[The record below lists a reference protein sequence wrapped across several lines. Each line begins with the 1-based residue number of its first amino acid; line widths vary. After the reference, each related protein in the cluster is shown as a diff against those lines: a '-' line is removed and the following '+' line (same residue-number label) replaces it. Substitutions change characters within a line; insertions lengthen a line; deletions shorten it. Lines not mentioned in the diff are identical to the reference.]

1 MTFAASNTMTV
12 PLGPCLKV
20 TGLSEKAAGDPVRVL
35 SGGVVVRRELF
46 ERLDRAGRVTEV
58 SGPAGSG
65 KSVLL
70 RSWIDEAGPAG
81 DAAPG
86 PVPDEDRDPRRFWTS
101 VAGALRNTA
110 AGSALIRPLPAAP
123 DLDGWAVVERLLADL
138 GALRDRIWLVI
149 DDVHALDSEA
159 LRRGGYSCSPPGTI
173 CAWACTGYG
182 WKAS

>member
-1 MTFAASNTMTV
+1 MTLAVSNTMTV
-12 PLGPCLKV
+12 PLGPCIKA
-20 TGLSEKAAGDPVRVL
+20 TGMSEKSAADPVRVAA
-35 SGGVVVRRELF
+35 GGVVVRRELF

-70 RSWIDEAGPAG
+70 RSWIDEAGLAEH
-81 DAAPG
+81 AAQV
-86 PVPDEDRDPRRFWTS
+86 PVPDEGRDPQRFWTS

-138 GALRDRIWLVI
+138 GSLRDRIWLVI
-149 DDVHALDSEA
+149 DDVHALGSAEA
-159 LRRGGYSCSPPGTI
+159 LRQLELLVTRAP
-173 CAWACTGYG
+173 AELRFVLA
-182 WKAS
+182 